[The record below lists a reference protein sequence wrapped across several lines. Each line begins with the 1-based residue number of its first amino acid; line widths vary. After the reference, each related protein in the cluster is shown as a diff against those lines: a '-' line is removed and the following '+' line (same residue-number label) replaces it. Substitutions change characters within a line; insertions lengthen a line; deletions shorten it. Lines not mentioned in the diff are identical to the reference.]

1 MKKEIY
7 EAVEQFF
14 NQLPL
19 PQEVS
24 DCWQNVTKEIPLP
37 ADIVVLMDD
46 MYDTVGMASRLL
58 YRMRENNIRVPLFY
72 ILGGNN
78 RLLNQNDALVL
89 QATALKLGIK
99 YQNIRMY
106 QYASDWNAKLE
117 ILNAEAAGKK
127 VVFVTSRLGYLP
139 LRKSLERSECLFS
152 YGFNVAYEKLEDA
165 LTWVNA
171 NAAAGG
177 LALLRKIC
185 RLYQEEDIPELLLGC
200 GHYTFVGRL
209 RVKFSVWQHRRSIK
223 REREIM
229 IRSYQRQFRRRN
241 WAY

>member
-78 RLLNQNDALVL
+78 RLLNQNDACVAGNCPETGN
-89 QATALKLGIK
+89 QISK
-99 YQNIRMY
+99 YPYVSVRFG
-106 QYASDWNAKLE
+106 LE
-117 ILNAEAAGKK
+117 CQIGNSQCG
-127 VVFVTSRLGYLP
+127 
-139 LRKSLERSECLFS
+139 
-152 YGFNVAYEKLEDA
+152 
-165 LTWVNA
+165 
-171 NAAAGG
+171 
-177 LALLRKIC
+177 
-185 RLYQEEDIPELLLGC
+185 GC
-200 GHYTFVGRL
+200 GKEGCFCNQPSGL
-209 RVKFSVWQHRRSIK
+209 PSSAQIAGAFGMSV
-223 REREIM
+223 
-229 IRSYQRQFRRRN
+229 
-241 WAY
+241 

>member
-1 MKKEIY
+1 M
-7 EAVEQFF
+7 
-14 NQLPL
+14 
-19 PQEVS
+19 
-24 DCWQNVTKEIPLP
+24 
-37 ADIVVLMDD
+37 
-46 MYDTVGMASRLL
+46 
-58 YRMRENNIRVPLFY
+58 
-72 ILGGNN
+72 
-78 RLLNQNDALVL
+78 L

-171 NAAAGG
+171 NAAAGC

-185 RLYQEEDIPELLLGC
+185 RLYQEEDIPELLRGY

>member
-46 MYDTVGMASRLL
+46 MYDTVGMASRFL

-171 NAAAGG
+171 NAAASASQN
-177 LALLRKIC
+177 LPALS
-185 RLYQEEDIPELLLGC
+185 
-200 GHYTFVGRL
+200 GR
-209 RVKFSVWQHRRSIK
+209 RHS
-223 REREIM
+223 
-229 IRSYQRQFRRRN
+229 
-241 WAY
+241 

>member
-89 QATALKLGIK
+89 QATALLQTGMPNWK
-99 YQNIRMY
+99 
-106 QYASDWNAKLE
+106 
-117 ILNAEAAGKK
+117 
-127 VVFVTSRLGYLP
+127 
-139 LRKSLERSECLFS
+139 FS
-152 YGFNVAYEKLEDA
+152 M
-165 LTWVNA
+165 
-171 NAAAGG
+171 
-177 LALLRKIC
+177 R
-185 RLYQEEDIPELLLGC
+185 
-200 GHYTFVGRL
+200 RL
-209 RVKFSVWQHRRSIK
+209 RERRL
-223 REREIM
+223 
-229 IRSYQRQFRRRN
+229 FL
-241 WAY
+241 